1 MEDKLYFYKAVI
13 YSVYDGDT
21 CTARIDLGFE
31 FEFKKLKLR
40 LSGIDTPEL
49 RGETLEAARVSRD
62 FLRDLVLDKDV
73 IVETERDSKGK
84 YGRYIATIWVKNEDG
99 SYSSANDL
107 LVLGGYGV
115 YKEY

>member
-1 MEDKLYFYKAVI
+1 MKDKLYFYKAII

-49 RGETLEAARVSRD
+49 RGDTLEAARLARD
-62 FLRDLVLDKDV
+62 FLRGMVLDKNV
-73 IVETERDSKGK
+73 IVETERDTKGK
-84 YGRYIATIWVKNEDG
+84 YGRYLATIWIENEDG
-99 SYSSANDL
+99 SYSNVNDL
-107 LVLGGYGV
+107 LVSSGHGV
-115 YKEY
+115 YREY